1 MRQLDAVASLSLS
14 LSCLWRLAA
23 RRPYRP
29 VWPVGSSSPAGGWG
43 GRGIWGF
50 ALLWCS
56 ASTVALSAVLGVV
69 PVAAWAEACP
79 NAVYRVGPSAQLP
92 DCRAYELVTPSYKE
106 GYEVFPDPEA
116 VSEDG
121 SSVLSNSLG
130 AFAGAEN
137 SLFMTGIGNLS
148 SIGAQYA
155 LVRGGSGW
163 SPAQLELPASRYPLS
178 ALAAW
183 SPGSGSSLWAAATPG
198 RVAAA
203 VAVGSSGDA
212 LVGLYLRVADGSIAE
227 VGSVYPPSTPV
238 SLGGSYWEYVASSG
252 DLSRVLFGMTGF
264 HWPGDGTREGDESL
278 YEYAGVG
285 NKTPMLVGVSGG
297 PTSSDLISQCQ
308 TEAGTGVEES
318 PGQGSVGSFAEA
330 LTGEPN
336 LQATKLLHVVSRG
349 GEKVFFT
356 AVSDAGRFTR
366 LGEPSPCP
374 SSTPAPVVNELYAR
388 VENGEPGAHTVAI
401 SEPSKEDCAAC
412 ETFEGEPTRRSPA
425 YFVGASEDG
434 SKVFFQT
441 AQPLLGG
448 DTSANIYE
456 YDFDAPA
463 GERIVR
469 VSGGDGSVSNPTAGV
484 LPGSERVSNDGSYV
498 YFDASG
504 VLTSAPNS
512 MGQTAQEGA
521 DNLYVFERDARYPA
535 GHTAFIAT
543 GSSGPKLSANG
554 QFAVFLSS
562 SDLTPDDRSSVGQL
576 FEYDAQ
582 TGSLVRVSI
591 GQDGYNENGNTSN
604 QLDTPGLGEF
614 PSARIVADDGAVF
627 FESANGLT
635 PQALDNVILPQAN
648 GSLALA
654 QNVFEYRAGSVYL
667 ISDGQDLDGSFLDF
681 IDPSGEN
688 VFFQTRDRLVAQD
701 GDTQVDTYD
710 ARVDGGFPAPSVPV
724 VCDGDACQGELS
736 STPVLLS
743 PGSEFQAPSS
753 PPPVSMAPVAVAK
766 KQKKAGKKK
775 ARERKARVG
784 SRRGKSG
791 GKREMRATGGRGGRG
806 RS

>member
-1 MRQLDAVASLSLS
+1 
-14 LSCLWRLAA
+14 
-23 RRPYRP
+23 
-29 VWPVGSSSPAGGWG
+29 
-43 GRGIWGF
+43 
-50 ALLWCS
+50 
-56 ASTVALSAVLGVV
+56 LGVV
-69 PVAAWAEACP
+69 PVAARAEACP

-106 GYEVFPDPEA
+106 GYEVTPEE

-121 SSVLSNSLG
+121 SMVLSTSLG
-130 AFAGAEN
+130 TFADAEN
-137 SLFMTGIGNLS
+137 GLIWKAGDLS
-148 SIGAQYA
+148 SLGAQYA

-163 SPAQLELPASRYPLS
+163 SPIQLELPGAQYPLS

-183 SPGSGSSLWAAATPG
+183 SPGSGSSLWAAATPEQQ
-198 RVAAA
+198 AAA
-203 VAVGSSGDA
+203 VAA
-212 LVGLYLRVADGSIAE
+212 LVDPEYALVDLYLRAADGSAAE
-227 VGSVYPPSTPV
+227 VGPVYPPSTPAG
-238 SLGGSYWEYVASSG
+238 LGQVLRQSSYWDYVASSG
-252 DLSRVLFGMTGF
+252 DLSRALFSMNGF
-264 HWPGDGTREGDESL
+264 FWPGDATREGGESL

-285 NKTPMLVGVSGG
+285 NNAPMLVGVSGG
-297 PTSSDLISQCQ
+297 PASSDLISECQ
-308 TEAGTGVEES
+308 TEAGTGREGF
-318 PGQGSVGSFAEA
+318 PGQEYVGGFAHA
-330 LTGEPN
+330 LTGTLSFN
-336 LQATKLLHVVSRG
+336 AASLLHVVSRG

-356 AVSDAGRFTR
+356 AVSDAGR
-366 LGEPSPCP
+366 LEEAGHPLPCP

-469 VSGGDGSVSNPTAGV
+469 VSGGGASVSNPTAGV
-484 LPGSERVSNDGSYV
+484 MPGSERVSGDGAYV

-504 VLTSAPNS
+504 VLTSEPNS
-512 MGQTAQEGA
+512 LGQSAQEGVE
-521 DNLYVFERDARYPA
+521 NLYVFERDARYPA
-535 GHTAFIAT
+535 GHTAFIVT
-543 GSSGPKLSANG
+543 GLSGPTLSASG
-554 QFAVFLSS
+554 RFAVFSSS
-562 SDLTPDDRSSVGQL
+562 SDLTPDDTSSVGQL

-582 TGSLVRVSI
+582 IGSLVRVSV

-604 QLDTPGLGEF
+604 PLDAPGKALVG
-614 PSARIVADDGAVF
+614 DDGAVF
-627 FESANGLT
+627 FESGDGLT
-635 PQALDNVILPQAN
+635 PQALDNVILPQSD
-648 GSLALA
+648 GVLEFA
-654 QNVFEYRAGSVYL
+654 QNVFEYRAGGVYL
-667 ISDGQDLDGSFLDF
+667 ISDGQDLYGSNLDF

-710 ARVDGGFPAPSVPV
+710 ARVDGGFPAPSEPA

-743 PGSEFQAPSS
+743 PGSEFQAPSN
-753 PPPVSMAPVAVAK
+753 PPPVSVAPVAGAK
-766 KQKKAGKKK
+766 KLKKAEKKKAGKKK
-775 ARERKARVG
+775 AREKKARVG
-784 SRRGKSG
+784 SRRGRSG
-791 GKREMRATGGRGGRG
+791 GGRKARRATGGRGGRG